1 MFTDKGKT
9 EDEDV
14 EKASSELFCDIAA
27 HIQPSTLK
35 TKMLA
40 NVCGGSQHVL
50 VMGRCIISLET
61 RMN

>member
-1 MFTDKGKT
+1 MFTDKRKT

-27 HIQPSTLK
+27 HIQPSILK
-35 TKMLA
+35 LRCWRKHLW
-40 NVCGGSQHVL
+40 GSQHVL
-50 VMGRCIISLET
+50 MMGRCIISLET